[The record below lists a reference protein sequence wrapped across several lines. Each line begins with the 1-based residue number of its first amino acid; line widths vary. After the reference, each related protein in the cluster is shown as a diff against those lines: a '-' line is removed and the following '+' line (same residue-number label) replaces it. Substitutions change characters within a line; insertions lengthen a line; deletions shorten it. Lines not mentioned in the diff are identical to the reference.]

1 MLIAMRPLWRSLGFI
16 GEELMANLLWLQGGA
31 CSGNTM
37 SFLNAEEPSAC
48 DLVTDF
54 GINVLWHPSLGLE
67 LGDNVRRLL
76 EDCVSGTI
84 GLDIFVFEGTVVHAP
99 DGSGNWNRF
108 AGRPM
113 KDWVKDL
120 SAAAQFV
127 VAIGDCATW
136 GGIPATAP
144 NPSDSRGLQF
154 LKRKAGG
161 ALGTDFKSKA
171 GLPVINIPGCPAH
184 PDWVTQ
190 ILVAVASGRGGEI
203 ALDDLQR
210 PKTFFT
216 SFTQTGCTR
225 NMHFAYKVSATEFG
239 QRKGCLFYD
248 LGCRGPMTH
257 SPCNR
262 ILWNRQ
268 SSKTRSGM
276 PCLGCTEP
284 EFPFFDLEPGTVFKT
299 QTVMGVPKD
308 MPEGVDKT
316 GYVKLTAAAKA
327 AAPAWAEQ
335 DIFVV

>member
-1 MLIAMRPLWRSLGFI
+1 
-16 GEELMANLLWLQGGA
+16 MANLLWLQGGA

-54 GINVLWHPSLGLE
+54 GINVLWHPSLGME
-67 LGDNVRRLL
+67 LGDNLQQMLR
-76 EDCVSGTI
+76 DCIAGKI
-84 GLDIFVFEGTVVHAP
+84 KLDIFVFEGTVVQAP
-99 DGSGNWNRF
+99 DGTGEWNRF

-113 KDWVKDL
+113 MAWVRELADV
-120 SAAAQFV
+120 ADFV
-127 VAIGDCATW
+127 VGLGDCATW

-144 NPSDSRGLQF
+144 NPSDSVGLQF
-154 LKRKAGG
+154 LKRDHGG
-161 ALGTDFKSKA
+161 FLGKDFTSSA
-171 GLPVINIPGCPAH
+171 GLPVINIPGCPCH

-190 ILVAVASGRGGEI
+190 ILVGVATGHAGDLT
-203 ALDDLQR
+203 LDEFQR
-210 PKTFFT
+210 PKTFFQ

-225 NMHFAYKVSATEFG
+225 NMHLAYKVSATEFG

-268 SSKTRSGM
+268 SSKTRAGM

-284 EFPFFDLEPGTVFKT
+284 EFPFFDLAPGTVFKT

-308 MPEGVDKT
+308 LPEGVDKK
-316 GYVKLTAAAKA
+316 GYVKLTGAAKA
-327 AAPAWAEQ
+327 AAPEWAEQ

>member
-1 MLIAMRPLWRSLGFI
+1 
-16 GEELMANLLWLQGGA
+16 MANLLWLQGGA

-54 GINVLWHPSLGLE
+54 GINILWHPSLGME
-67 LGDNVRRLL
+67 LGDNLQGML
-76 EDCVSGTI
+76 KACVSGKTK
-84 GLDIFVFEGTVVHAP
+84 LDIFVFEGTVINAP
-99 DGSGNWNRF
+99 NGSGNWNRF

-113 KDWVKDL
+113 KEWVREL
-120 SAAAQFV
+120 CAAADFV

-144 NPSDSRGLQF
+144 NPTDSQGLQF
-154 LKRKAGG
+154 LKKTSGG
-161 ALGTDFKSKA
+161 FLGEKFRSKA

-190 ILVAVASGRGGEI
+190 ILVAIATGRTGDI
-203 ALDDLQR
+203 SLDSYHR
-210 PKTFFT
+210 PKTFFQT
-216 SFTQTGCTR
+216 FTQTGCTR
-225 NMHFAYKVSATEFG
+225 NMFFAYKQPADEFG
-239 QRKGCLFYD
+239 QRRGCLFYD

-268 SSKTRSGM
+268 SSKTRAGM

-284 EFPFFDLEPGTVFKT
+284 EFPFFELAPGTLFKT
-299 QTVMGVPKD
+299 HVFMGVPKEL
-308 MPEGVDKT
+308 PEGMEQS
-316 GYVKLTAAAKA
+316 GYMKLTSTAKEN
-327 AAPAWAEQ
+327 APAWAGD
-335 DIFVV
+335 DIFV

>member
-1 MLIAMRPLWRSLGFI
+1 
-16 GEELMANLLWLQGGA
+16 
-31 CSGNTM
+31 M

-54 GINVLWHPSLGLE
+54 GIKVLWQPSLGVE
-67 LGDNVRRLL
+67 LGDNVQKLL
-76 EDCVSGTI
+76 RDCVSGAI
-84 GLDIFVFEGTVVHAP
+84 PLDIFVFEGTVVNAP
-99 DGSGNWNRF
+99 NGTGTWNRF

-113 KDWVKDL
+113 KDWVKEL
-120 SAAAQFV
+120 TGAAQYV
-127 VAIGDCATW
+127 VALGDCATW

-144 NPSDSRGLQF
+144 NPSDSQGLQF
-154 LKRKAGG
+154 LKKQHGGFLGAG
-161 ALGTDFKSKA
+161 FKSKA

-184 PDWVTQ
+184 PDWITQ
-190 ILVAVASGRGGEI
+190 VLVAVATGRAGELE
-203 ALDDLQR
+203 LDDLQR
-210 PKTFFT
+210 PKTFFK

-268 SSKTRSGM
+268 SSKTRAGM

-284 EFPFFDLEPGTVFKT
+284 EFPFFDLAPGSVFKT

-308 MPEGVDKT
+308 LPEGVDKSA
-316 GYVKLTAAAKA
+316 YIKLTSAAKSA
-327 AAPAWAEQ
+327 SPAWAEK

>member
-1 MLIAMRPLWRSLGFI
+1 
-16 GEELMANLLWLQGGA
+16 MANLLWLQGGA

-37 SFLNAEEPSAC
+37 SFLNAEEPSVC

-54 GINVLWHPSLGLE
+54 GINVLWHPSLGFE
-67 LGDNVRRLL
+67 LGDQLHDLLRRL
-76 EDCVSGTI
+76 I
-84 GLDIFVFEGTVVHAP
+84 GGELPLDIFVFEGTVIRAP
-99 DGSGNWNRF
+99 NGTGEWNRF

-113 KDWVKDL
+113 KDWVKEL
-120 SAAAQFV
+120 TAAANYTI
-127 VAIGDCATW
+127 AIGDCASW

-144 NPSDSRGLQF
+144 NPTDSIGLQF
-154 LKRKAGG
+154 LKRDQGG
-161 ALGTDFKSKA
+161 FLGKDYRSKA
-171 GLPVINIPGCPAH
+171 GLPVINVPGCPAH
-184 PDWVTQ
+184 PDWITQ
-190 ILVAVASGRGGEI
+190 IIVALATGRAEEI

-210 PKTFFT
+210 PKTFFS

-268 SSKTRSGM
+268 SSKTRAGM

-284 EFPFFDLEPGTVFKT
+284 EFPFSDLAPGTVFKT
-299 QTVMGVPKD
+299 QTLMGVPRALPTGIEK
-308 MPEGVDKT
+308 V
-316 GYVKLTAAAKA
+316 GYVKMMAVAKA
-327 AAPAWAEQ
+327 AAPRWVED

>member
-1 MLIAMRPLWRSLGFI
+1 MV
-16 GEELMANLLWLQGGA
+16 NLLWLQGGA

-54 GINVLWHPSLGLE
+54 GINVLWHPSLGIE
-67 LGDNVRRLL
+67 LGDNLQKILR
-76 EDCVSGTI
+76 DCITGAI
-84 GLDIFVFEGTVVHAP
+84 PLDIFVFEGTVVTAP
-99 DGSGNWNRF
+99 NGTGEWNRF
-108 AGRPM
+108 AGRAM
-113 KDWVKDL
+113 LQWVREL
-120 SAAAQFV
+120 TRAAHYV

-144 NPSDSRGLQF
+144 NPTDSRGLQF
-154 LKRKAGG
+154 LKRERGG
-161 ALGTDFKSKA
+161 FLGGDFTSKA
-171 GLPVINIPGCPAH
+171 GLPVINVPGCPAH
-184 PDWVTQ
+184 PDWITQ
-190 ILVAVASGRGGEI
+190 ILVAVATGR
-203 ALDDLQR
+203 AADLSLDELQR
-210 PKTFFT
+210 PKTFFQ

-268 SSKTRSGM
+268 SSKTRAGM

-284 EFPFFDLEPGTVFKT
+284 EFPFFELAPGTLFKT
-299 QTVMGVPKD
+299 QTLMGVPRELPVGINK
-308 MPEGVDKT
+308 K
-316 GYVKLTAAAKA
+316 GYIALTAAAKN
-327 AAPAWAEQ
+327 AAPAWVEN
-335 DIFVV
+335 DLFVV